1 VELLVFLPGVLVN
14 FSTVTGLVA
23 AEEGKRRFARQNFI
37 AWEPILAMIR
47 HVYNVRTAGWG
58 TCGTLGV
65 RAHIT
70 AKYAMYA

>member
-23 AEEGKRRFARQNFI
+23 AEVGKRRIARQNFI

-47 HVYNVRTAGWG
+47 HF
-58 TCGTLGV
+58 
-65 RAHIT
+65 
-70 AKYAMYA
+70 